1 MKKINFIKYSLF
13 AGVIA
18 LGVGCTNL
26 DERIIDGT
34 DITKADPDAILTSA
48 YNGLRAFQ
56 SQEQMFAL
64 QEASTD
70 ILMVPTR
77 GGDWDDNGE
86 WRLDHSHNWTPTSRE
101 GRNSWNALLTSVYNC
116 DLALSIEGIAPAKKA
131 QALFLKAFYYYHAI
145 DFFGQV
151 PYREAGSSPDDYPKV
166 WTSSQATAQIIAMLT
181 EALPNLAEKS
191 SDPAVANKDAARF
204 LLAKIYLNKAVFD
217 SNTHTGFTANN
228 VANMNEVIK
237 YVDQIS
243 TAAKTTLAPDYW
255 DNFKP
260 ANHTS
265 PEVIFTSKN
274 INGVAMGGIN
284 SRWYM
289 GSHYNQTP
297 GGWNGF
303 SVLGEFYDSFNPT
316 DRRIKNGDP
325 GIISSFGNPMGMQIG
340 QQYAKAGE
348 YDEIKVDGSGNFVV
362 TNNKFEFVL
371 KADGKTRAKKSYAS
385 GVYPLS
391 ARDQVG
397 EIRLIFD
404 KNLPDNQIVGQADLE
419 TAGVRPQKYIPD
431 ASNLDKPEN
440 DYVFFRYA
448 DALLMKAEALARGGA
463 ATAVAPL
470 TQADIAT
477 MLDDRDGITTVTDL
491 STLAG
496 ILKARGNE
504 LWAEGWR
511 RNDMIR
517 FGTYT
522 TARRTMTNTD
532 AYRVLMP
539 IPSSALINPNIKQ
552 NPGY

>member
-18 LGVGCTNL
+18 LGVSCTDL

-116 DLALSIEGIAPAKKA
+116 DLALSIQGIAPAKKA

-151 PYREAGSSPDDYPKV
+151 PYREAGSSPDDFPKV
-166 WTSSQATAQIIAMLT
+166 WTSAEATTQIIAMLN
-181 EALPNLAEKS
+181 EALPNLAEKG

-217 SNTHTGFTANN
+217 SNTHTGFNANN

-237 YVDQIS
+237 YVDQITS
-243 TAAKTTLAPDYW
+243 AAKSTLAPDYW

-265 PEVIFTSKN
+265 SEVIFTSKN

-289 GSHYNQTP
+289 GAHYNQTP

-303 SVLGEFYDSFNPT
+303 SVLGEFYDSFNPN
-316 DRRIKNGDP
+316 DRRIKNADP
-325 GIISSFGNPMGMQIG
+325 GIITSFGNPMGMQIG
-340 QQYAKAGE
+340 QQYAPGGVTKLKVRAQAGGG
-348 YDEIKVDGSGNFVV
+348 D
-362 TNNKFEFVL
+362 
-371 KADGKTRAKKSYAS
+371 
-385 GVYPLS
+385 
-391 ARDQVG
+391 
-397 EIRLIFD
+397 LIFD
-404 KNLPDNQIVGQADLE
+404 KNLPADQIVGASDLE

-463 ATAVAPL
+463 ATSLAPT
-470 TQADIAT
+470 TQAAIAT
-477 MLDDRDGITTVTDL
+477 MLDARVGITTVTDL

-522 TARRTMTNTD
+522 TSRRTMTNTD

>member
-1 MKKINFIKYSLF
+1 MKKINFIKYTFF
-13 AGVIA
+13 AGVLT
-18 LGVGCTNL
+18 LGVSCTNL
-26 DERIIDGT
+26 DEPIIDGT
-34 DITKADPDAILTSA
+34 DISKADPDAILTSA
-48 YNGLRAFQ
+48 YNGLRSFQ
-56 SQEQMFAL
+56 AQGQMFAL

-86 WRLDHSHNWTPTSRE
+86 WRADHSHNWTATSRE
-101 GRNSWNALLTSVYNC
+101 GRDSWGALLSSVYNC
-116 DLALSIEGIAPAKKA
+116 DLALAIKGISPEKKA
-131 QALFLKAFYYYHAI
+131 QALFLKAFYYYNAI
-145 DFFGQV
+145 DLFGQV
-151 PYREAGSSPDDYPKV
+151 PYRKAGSSPDDFPEV
-166 WTSSQATAQIIAMLT
+166 WTSAQATVQIIAMLN
-181 EALPNLAEKS
+181 EALPNLADKG
-191 SDPAVANKDAARF
+191 SDPAVASKDAARF

-217 SNTHTGFTANN
+217 SNTHTGFTASNA
-228 VANMNEVIK
+228 ANMNEVIK
-237 YVDQIS
+237 YVDQIT
-243 TAAKTTLAPDYW
+243 TAAKTTLAKDYW

-274 INGVAMGGIN
+274 INGIAMGDIR

-289 GSHYNQTP
+289 GAHYNQTP

-303 SVLGEFYDSFNPT
+303 SVLGEFYDSFDPN
-316 DRRIKNGDP
+316 DRRIKNTDS
-325 GIISSFGNPMGMQIG
+325 GIITSFGNPMGMQIG
-340 QQYAKAGE
+340 QQFAPGGVKKLKVRAQAGGG
-348 YDEIKVDGSGNFVV
+348 D
-362 TNNKFEFVL
+362 
-371 KADGKTRAKKSYAS
+371 
-385 GVYPLS
+385 
-391 ARDQVG
+391 
-397 EIRLIFD
+397 LIFD
-404 KNLPDNQIVGQADLE
+404 KNLPADQIVGAADLE

-463 ATAVAPL
+463 ATAVAPT
-470 TQADIAT
+470 TQAAVAT
-477 MLDDRDGITTVTDL
+477 MLDARDGITTVTDL
-491 STLAG
+491 STLTG

-522 TARRTMTNTD
+522 TARRTMKNTD

-539 IPSSALINPNIKQ
+539 IPTSALINPNIKQ